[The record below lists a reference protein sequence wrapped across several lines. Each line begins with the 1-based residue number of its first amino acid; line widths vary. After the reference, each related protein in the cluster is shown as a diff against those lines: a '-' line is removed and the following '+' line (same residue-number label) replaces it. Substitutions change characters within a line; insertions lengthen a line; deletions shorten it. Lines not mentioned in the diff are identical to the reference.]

1 MTRILTVGALPP
13 GVLDAFEGLTVLH
26 VPPGR
31 SDKEVFVAAVDRLH
45 DADVLLAEA
54 SDESTALGWAVAWM
68 LARGRLVVV
77 CHRRGVALPSLV
89 AGNPSP
95 WQRIVPYADASE
107 LQRALGSIVASGR
120 ERTREE

>member
-1 MTRILTVGALPP
+1 MRVLTVGDLPP
-13 GVLDAFEGLTVLH
+13 GVLDPFEGLVLLD

-31 SDKEVFVAAVDRLH
+31 LDKEVFVASLDRLH

-54 SDESTALGWAVAWM
+54 SVESTAVGWAVAWM

-95 WQRIVPYADASE
+95 WQRVVAYADASE
-107 LQRALGSIVASGR
+107 LERALRSIFTGK
-120 ERTREE
+120 T

>member
-1 MTRILTVGALPP
+1 MRILTVGEFPP
-13 GVLDAFEGLTVLH
+13 GVLDALVGHELLN

-54 SDESTALGWAVAWM
+54 SVEGTAVGWAIAWM

-77 CHRRGVALPSLV
+77 CHHRGSPLPSLV

-95 WQRIVPYADASE
+95 WQRLVPYADATE
-107 LQRALGSIVASGR
+107 LERALASIAASGR
-120 ERTREE
+120 ERTRDE